1 MSFEPDN
8 QQSPNSL
15 YPAPRVI
22 DEDVSYIMN
31 TMLRSVITSGSGR
44 RINREIGRPDL
55 AGKTGTTN
63 DNFDLWFS
71 GFNADMVTTV
81 YVGFDNP
88 QTLGRDEQAATV
100 AVPIWIDFMEDVL
113 RDMPV
118 NSMAQPDGIVTVR
131 INPATGQ
138 RAQPNEEGAI
148 FEVFREEF
156 QPPGADAAGSLNSPQ
171 DPGSTGL
178 IF

>member
-1 MSFEPDN
+1 
-8 QQSPNSL
+8 
-15 YPAPRVI
+15 
-22 DEDVSYIMN
+22 MN
-31 TMLRSVITSGSGR
+31 TMLRSVITNGSGR

-71 GFNADMVTTV
+71 GFNGDMVTTV

-100 AVPIWIDFMEDVL
+100 AVPIWIDFMEDAL
-113 RDMPV
+113 AGMPI

-131 INPATGQ
+131 INPETGF
-138 RAQPNEEGAI
+138 RAQPNDENAI
-148 FEVFREEF
+148 FEVFREES
-156 QPPGADAAGSLNSPQ
+156 QPLGADDAILN
-171 DPGSTGL
+171 GSTEL
-178 IF
+178 EDEDDLF